1 MKKVKQ
7 MLAAAMALVM
17 ALSLA
22 ACTASPFKNPI
33 ATLGD
38 AVVPSEEFYY
48 YYSSLVSSFEDQRQ
62 AAFSTFS
69 DEKMDEESGTYF
81 EEVVNYALD
90 LAATQAVIN
99 VLFEQRGLEL
109 TEEDDAAVQS
119 QIDSYV
125 AAYGSEEAFEQA
137 VADAGM
143 SMDFFKEN
151 LYAYQRIDKLT
162 ASMAG
167 EEGCTDEDIWTAA
180 QDDFIR
186 VKHIL
191 IKTIDDEGQ
200 TLDADGIE
208 AAGNQATALVAQL
221 DKGADFDE
229 LMAEYGEDPG
239 MVSQPEGYV
248 IDQAVSFDP
257 AFLETAFLL
266 EEGEYD
272 LTLGSS
278 GYHIIKRFPL
288 REEDLEST
296 YFDVYGTGA
305 TVRDVLFMEKAEN
318 KILEEINAYKENNEI
333 KLDQKELEVLVAYY
347 EEQNPYTPPE
357 PETDGTEGTEGAEGT
372 EGDVNTGGTG
382 ETEGDPEGTGS
393 TGETEGTTEGTG
405 GEDGQGDQE

>member
-257 AFLETAFLL
+257 AFLETAFSL

-278 GYHIIKRFPL
+278 GYHII
-288 REEDLEST
+288 
-296 YFDVYGTGA
+296 
-305 TVRDVLFMEKAEN
+305 
-318 KILEEINAYKENNEI
+318 
-333 KLDQKELEVLVAYY
+333 
-347 EEQNPYTPPE
+347 
-357 PETDGTEGTEGAEGT
+357 
-372 EGDVNTGGTG
+372 
-382 ETEGDPEGTGS
+382 
-393 TGETEGTTEGTG
+393 
-405 GEDGQGDQE
+405 

>member
-125 AAYGSEEAFEQA
+125 AAYGSEEAFERP
-137 VADAGM
+137 
-143 SMDFFKEN
+143 
-151 LYAYQRIDKLT
+151 LPT
-162 ASMAG
+162 
-167 EEGCTDEDIWTAA
+167 
-180 QDDFIR
+180 
-186 VKHIL
+186 
-191 IKTIDDEGQ
+191 
-200 TLDADGIE
+200 
-208 AAGNQATALVAQL
+208 
-221 DKGADFDE
+221 
-229 LMAEYGEDPG
+229 
-239 MVSQPEGYV
+239 
-248 IDQAVSFDP
+248 P
-257 AFLETAFLL
+257 A
-266 EEGEYD
+266 
-272 LTLGSS
+272 
-278 GYHIIKRFPL
+278 
-288 REEDLEST
+288 
-296 YFDVYGTGA
+296 
-305 TVRDVLFMEKAEN
+305 
-318 KILEEINAYKENNEI
+318 
-333 KLDQKELEVLVAYY
+333 
-347 EEQNPYTPPE
+347 
-357 PETDGTEGTEGAEGT
+357 
-372 EGDVNTGGTG
+372 
-382 ETEGDPEGTGS
+382 
-393 TGETEGTTEGTG
+393 
-405 GEDGQGDQE
+405 